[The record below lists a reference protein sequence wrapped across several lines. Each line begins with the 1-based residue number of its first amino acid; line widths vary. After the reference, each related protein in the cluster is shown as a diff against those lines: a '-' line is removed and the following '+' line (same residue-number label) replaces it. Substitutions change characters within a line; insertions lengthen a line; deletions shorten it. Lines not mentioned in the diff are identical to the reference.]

1 MRRLKMKIFL
11 NSSVFFFTPL
21 SSLFIKQIMSET
33 SDDLSDKSILAEP
46 LGRAIGE
53 RYLTY
58 ALSTIMNRALPDARD
73 GLKPVHRRILYA
85 MRELKLNATGGFRKS
100 AKISGD
106 VMGNYHPHGDA
117 AIYDAMARLAQ
128 EFNVRYPLV
137 DGQGNFG
144 NIDGDNP
151 AASRYTEAR
160 MTTVAEALL
169 EGLNEDAVDFRENYD
184 GTLSEPIV
192 LPASFP
198 NLLANGSSGIAVG
211 MATNVPPHNISEL
224 CDACL
229 HMIKNPNARIETL
242 IEKIRGPD
250 FPTGGTI
257 VEPPEN
263 ILNAYK
269 TGRGSFRLR
278 ARFSIEDLGRG
289 QWQIVISEIPF
300 QVQKSKLIEKIAELI
315 QTKKIPILEDVRD
328 ESAEDV
334 RIVLEPKSKN
344 VEPNVLMETLFKIS
358 DLEVRFSLN
367 MNVLIDGLVPKVCS
381 LREVLQAFLDHRRDI
396 LKRRSKFRLNKID
409 NRLEILEGLIV
420 AFLNLDRVIDIIR
433 YDENPKLA
441 LMSEDWGK
449 QHERAKD
456 ELDYKRP
463 DISFDGELNEI
474 QTEAI
479 LNMRLRS
486 LRRLEEVEL
495 VKEKDTL
502 MEERANLEDLLD
514 DTVQQW
520 NKIAEEIRL
529 TKKQFGKDHS
539 GGERR
544 TDFAEAQDFDEVPIE
559 AMIEKEPI
567 TVVCSVM
574 GWIRAMNGHIDLDRE
589 LKFKDGDGPAIIF
602 HAQTTDK
609 LLALGSN
616 GRFYTLLASNLP
628 GGRGMGEPIRLM
640 VDIPDEAKIV
650 NIMPFIPNQRLLLA
664 SSAGDGFI
672 VRHDDVIAQT
682 KNGKQILNVKG
693 NSVAKVCRN
702 VNGDHIAVVGEN
714 RKVLIFSITELPEM
728 VRGKGVRLQKYKEGG
743 LSDITTFDIS
753 NGLSWLDPAGRT
765 RTETNLEEWTGK
777 RATAGRM
784 APRGFPR
791 NKRF

>member
-1 MRRLKMKIFL
+1 
-11 NSSVFFFTPL
+11 
-21 SSLFIKQIMSET
+21 
-33 SDDLSDKSILAEP
+33 
-46 LGRAIGE
+46 
-53 RYLTY
+53 
-58 ALSTIMNRALPDARD
+58 
-73 GLKPVHRRILYA
+73 

-160 MTTVAEALL
+160 MTTIAEALL
-169 EGLNEDAVDFRENYD
+169 DGLNEDAVDFRQNYD

-211 MATNVPPHNISEL
+211 MATNIPPHNISEL

-229 HMIKNPNARIETL
+229 HLIKSPDARIETL
-242 IEKIRGPD
+242 LKYIPGPD

-257 VEPPEN
+257 VESHEN
-263 ILNAYK
+263 IVNAYK

-278 ARFSIEDLGRG
+278 ARFSVEDLERG
-289 QWQIVISEIPF
+289 QWQVVITEIPF

-315 QTKKIPILEDVRD
+315 QTKKIPILEDIRD
-328 ESAEDV
+328 ESAEDIRV
-334 RIVLEPKSKN
+334 VLEPKSKN
-344 VEPNVLMETLFKIS
+344 VDPNILMETLFKIS
-358 DLEVRFSLN
+358 DLEIRFSMN
-367 MNVLIDGLVPKVCS
+367 MNVLIDGLVPKVCD
-381 LREVLQAFLDHRRDI
+381 LNEVLKAFLDHRRNI
-396 LKRRSKFRLNKID
+396 LKRRSNFRLKKID
-409 NRLEILEGLIV
+409 NRLEVLEGLII

-433 YDENPKLA
+433 YDDNPKLA

-449 QHERAKD
+449 QHDRAKD

-463 DISFDGELNEI
+463 DISIEGELSDV

-495 VKEKDTL
+495 VKERDSL
-502 MEERANLEDLLD
+502 MEERANLEDLLA
-514 DTVQQW
+514 DTLQQW
-520 NKIAEEIRL
+520 NKIAEEIRE
-529 TKKQFGKDHS
+529 TKKQFGQNYIS
-539 GGERR
+539 GTRR
-544 TDFAEAQDFDEVPIE
+544 TDFAEAQDFEEVPIE
-559 AMIEKEPI
+559 AMIEREPI
-567 TVVCSVM
+567 TVVCSSM
-574 GWIRAMNGHIDLDRE
+574 GWIRAMNGHIDLTRE
-589 LKFKDGDGPAIIF
+589 LKFKDGDGPGLIF

-609 LLALGSN
+609 LLALASN
-616 GRFYTLLASNLP
+616 GRFYTILASSLP
-628 GGRGMGEPIRLM
+628 GGRGMGEPLRLM
-640 VDIPDEAKIV
+640 VDIPDEALIV
-650 NIMPFIPNQRLLLA
+650 NLITFRPGQKLLVA
-664 SSAGDGFI
+664 SSTGDGFI
-672 VRHDDVIAQT
+672 VTHDDVVAQT
-682 KNGKQILNVKG
+682 KSGKQILNTRG
-693 NSVAKVCRN
+693 DAVAKICHDIC
-702 VNGDHIAVVGEN
+702 GDHVAVVGEN
-714 RKVLIFSITELPEM
+714 RKVLIFPICEIPEM
-728 VRGKGVRLQKYKEGG
+728 VRGKGVRLQKYKEGS
-743 LSDITTFDIS
+743 LSDITTFDLS
-753 NGLSWLDPAGRT
+753 DGLSWLDPAGRT
-765 RTETNLEEWTGK
+765 RTETNLEEWIGK

-791 NKRF
+791 NKKF

>member
-1 MRRLKMKIFL
+1 
-11 NSSVFFFTPL
+11 
-21 SSLFIKQIMSET
+21 MSET
-33 SDDLSDKSILAEP
+33 SDDLSEKSILAEP

-73 GLKPVHRRILYA
+73 GLKPVHRRILFA

-160 MTTVAEALL
+160 MTTIAEALL
-169 EGLNEDAVDFRENYD
+169 DGLNEDAVDFRQNYD

-211 MATNVPPHNISEL
+211 MATNIPPHNISEL

-229 HMIKNPNARIETL
+229 HLIKSPDARIETL
-242 IEKIRGPD
+242 LKYIPGPD

-257 VEPPEN
+257 VESHEN
-263 ILNAYK
+263 IVNAYK

-278 ARFSIEDLGRG
+278 ARFSVEDLERG
-289 QWQIVISEIPF
+289 QWQVVITEIPF

-315 QTKKIPILEDVRD
+315 QTKKIPILEDIRD
-328 ESAEDV
+328 ESAEDIRV
-334 RIVLEPKSKN
+334 VLEPKSKN
-344 VEPNVLMETLFKIS
+344 VDPNILMETLFKIS
-358 DLEVRFSLN
+358 DLEIRFSMN
-367 MNVLIDGLVPKVCS
+367 MNVLIDGLVPKVCD
-381 LREVLQAFLDHRRDI
+381 LNEVLKAFLDHRRNI
-396 LKRRSKFRLNKID
+396 LKRRSNFRLKKID
-409 NRLEILEGLIV
+409 NRLEVLEGLII

-433 YDENPKLA
+433 YDDNPKLA

-449 QHERAKD
+449 QHDRAKD

-463 DISFDGELNEI
+463 DISIEGELSDV

-495 VKEKDTL
+495 VKERDSL
-502 MEERANLEDLLD
+502 MEERANLEDLLA
-514 DTVQQW
+514 DTLQQW
-520 NKIAEEIRL
+520 NKIAEEIRE
-529 TKKQFGKDHS
+529 TKKQFGQNYIS
-539 GGERR
+539 GTRR
-544 TDFAEAQDFDEVPIE
+544 TDFAEAQDFEEVPIE
-559 AMIEKEPI
+559 AMIEREPI
-567 TVVCSVM
+567 TVVCSSM
-574 GWIRAMNGHIDLDRE
+574 GWIRAMNGHIDLTRE
-589 LKFKDGDGPAIIF
+589 LKFKDGDGPGLIF

-609 LLALGSN
+609 LLALASN
-616 GRFYTLLASNLP
+616 GRFYTILASSLP
-628 GGRGMGEPIRLM
+628 GGRGMGEPLRLM
-640 VDIPDEAKIV
+640 VDIPDEALIV
-650 NIMPFIPNQRLLLA
+650 NLITFRPGQKLLVA
-664 SSAGDGFI
+664 SSTGDGF
-672 VRHDDVIAQT
+672 VVTHDDVVAQT
-682 KNGKQILNVKG
+682 KSGKQILNTKREA
-693 NSVAKVCRN
+693 VAKVCHN
-702 VNGDHIAVVGEN
+702 ICGDHVAVVGEN
-714 RKVLIFSITELPEM
+714 RKVLIFPVSEIPEM
-728 VRGKGVRLQKYKEGG
+728 VRGKGVRLQKYKDGG
-743 LSDITTFDIS
+743 LSDITTFNVS
-753 NGLSWLDPAGRT
+753 EGLTWLDPAGRT
-765 RTETNLEEWTGK
+765 RSETNLEDWTGK

-784 APRGFPR
+784 APRGFPKN
-791 NKRF
+791 NKFI

>member
-1 MRRLKMKIFL
+1 
-11 NSSVFFFTPL
+11 
-21 SSLFIKQIMSET
+21 MSET
-33 SDDLSDKSILAEP
+33 SDDLSEKSILAEP

-73 GLKPVHRRILYA
+73 GLKPVHRRILFA

-160 MTTVAEALL
+160 MTTIAEALL
-169 EGLNEDAVDFRENYD
+169 NGLNEDAVDFRQNYD

-211 MATNVPPHNISEL
+211 MATNIPPHNISEL

-229 HMIKNPNARIETL
+229 HLIKSPDARIETL
-242 IEKIRGPD
+242 LKYIPGPD

-257 VEPPEN
+257 VESHEN
-263 ILNAYK
+263 IVNAYK

-278 ARFSIEDLGRG
+278 ARFSVEDLERG
-289 QWQIVISEIPF
+289 QWQVVITEIPF

-315 QTKKIPILEDVRD
+315 QTKKIPILEDIRD
-328 ESAEDV
+328 ESAEDIRV
-334 RIVLEPKSKN
+334 VLEPKSKN
-344 VEPNVLMETLFKIS
+344 VDPNILMETLFKIS
-358 DLEVRFSLN
+358 DLEIRFSMN
-367 MNVLIDGLVPKVCS
+367 MNVLIDGLVPKVCD
-381 LREVLQAFLDHRRDI
+381 LNEVLKAFLDHRRNI
-396 LKRRSKFRLNKID
+396 LKRRSNFRLKKID
-409 NRLEILEGLIV
+409 NRLEVLEGLII

-433 YDENPKLA
+433 YDDNPKLA
-441 LMSEDWGK
+441 LMSEDWSK
-449 QHERAKD
+449 QHDRAKD
-456 ELDYKRP
+456 ERDYKRP
-463 DISFDGELNEI
+463 DISVEGELSDV

-495 VKEKDTL
+495 VKERDSL
-502 MEERANLEDLLD
+502 MEERANLEDLLA
-514 DTVQQW
+514 DTLQQW
-520 NKIAEEIRL
+520 NKIAEEIRE
-529 TKKQFGKDHS
+529 TKKQFGQNYIS
-539 GGERR
+539 GTRR
-544 TDFAEAQDFDEVPIE
+544 TDFAEAQDFEEVPIE
-559 AMIEKEPI
+559 AMIEREPV
-567 TVVCSVM
+567 TVVCSSM
-574 GWIRAMNGHIDLDRE
+574 GWIRAMNGHIDLTRE
-589 LKFKDGDGPAIIF
+589 LKFKDGDGPGLIF

-609 LLALGSN
+609 LLALASN
-616 GRFYTLLASNLP
+616 GRFYTILASSLP
-628 GGRGMGEPIRLM
+628 GGRGMGEPLRLM
-640 VDIPDEAKIV
+640 VDIPDEALIV
-650 NIMPFIPNQRLLLA
+650 NLITFRPGQKLLVA
-664 SSAGDGFI
+664 SSTGDGFI
-672 VRHDDVIAQT
+672 VTHDDVVAQT
-682 KNGKQILNVKG
+682 KSGKQILNTKREA
-693 NSVAKVCRN
+693 VAKVCHN
-702 VNGDHIAVVGEN
+702 ICGDHVAVVGEN
-714 RKVLIFSITELPEM
+714 RKVLIFPISEIPEM
-728 VRGKGVRLQKYKEGG
+728 VRGKGVRLQKYKDGG
-743 LSDITTFDIS
+743 LSDITTFNLS
-753 NGLSWLDPAGRT
+753 EGLTWLDPAGRT
-765 RTETNLEEWTGK
+765 RSETNLEDWTGK

-784 APRGFPR
+784 APRGFPKN
-791 NKRF
+791 NKFI

>member
-1 MRRLKMKIFL
+1 
-11 NSSVFFFTPL
+11 
-21 SSLFIKQIMSET
+21 MSET
-33 SDDLSDKSILAEP
+33 SDDLSEKSILAEP

-73 GLKPVHRRILYA
+73 GLKPVHRRILFA

-160 MTTVAEALL
+160 MTTIAEALL
-169 EGLNEDAVDFRENYD
+169 DGLNEDAVDFRQNYD

-211 MATNVPPHNISEL
+211 MATNIPPHNISEL

-229 HMIKNPNARIETL
+229 HLIKSPDARIETL
-242 IEKIRGPD
+242 LKYIPGPD

-257 VEPPEN
+257 VESHEN
-263 ILNAYK
+263 IVNAYK

-278 ARFSIEDLGRG
+278 ARFSVEDLERG
-289 QWQIVISEIPF
+289 QWQVVITEIPF

-315 QTKKIPILEDVRD
+315 QTKKIPILEDIRD

-334 RIVLEPKSKN
+334 RVVLEPKSKN
-344 VEPNVLMETLFKIS
+344 VDPNILMETLFKIS
-358 DLEVRFSLN
+358 DLEIRFSMN
-367 MNVLIDGLVPKVCS
+367 MNVLIDGLVPKVCD
-381 LREVLQAFLDHRRDI
+381 LNEVLKAFLDHRRNI
-396 LKRRSKFRLNKID
+396 LKRRSNFRLKKID
-409 NRLEILEGLIV
+409 NRLEVLEGLII

-433 YDENPKLA
+433 YDDNPKLA

-449 QHERAKD
+449 QHDRAKD

-463 DISFDGELNEI
+463 DISIEGELSDV

-495 VKEKDTL
+495 VKERDSL
-502 MEERANLEDLLD
+502 MEERANLEDLLA
-514 DTVQQW
+514 DTLQQW
-520 NKIAEEIRL
+520 NKIAEEIRE
-529 TKKQFGKDHS
+529 TKKQFGQNYIS
-539 GGERR
+539 GTRR
-544 TDFAEAQDFDEVPIE
+544 TDFAEAQDFEEVPIE
-559 AMIEKEPI
+559 AMIEREPI
-567 TVVCSVM
+567 TVVCSSM
-574 GWIRAMNGHIDLDRE
+574 GWIRAMNGHIDLTRE
-589 LKFKDGDGPAIIF
+589 LKFKDGDGPGLIF

-609 LLALGSN
+609 LLALASN
-616 GRFYTLLASNLP
+616 GRFYTILASSLP
-628 GGRGMGEPIRLM
+628 GGRGMGEPLRLM
-640 VDIPDEAKIV
+640 VDIPDEALIV
-650 NIMPFIPNQRLLLA
+650 NLITFRPGQKLLVA
-664 SSAGDGFI
+664 SSTGDGF
-672 VRHDDVIAQT
+672 VVTHDDVVAQT
-682 KNGKQILNVKG
+682 KSGKQILNTKREA
-693 NSVAKVCRN
+693 VAKVCHN
-702 VNGDHIAVVGEN
+702 ICGDHVAVVGEN
-714 RKVLIFSITELPEM
+714 RKVLIFPVSEIPEM
-728 VRGKGVRLQKYKEGG
+728 VRGKGVRLQKYKDGG
-743 LSDITTFDIS
+743 LSDITTFNLS
-753 NGLSWLDPAGRT
+753 EGLTWLDPAGRT
-765 RTETNLEEWTGK
+765 RSETNLEDWTGK

-784 APRGFPR
+784 APRGFPKN
-791 NKRF
+791 NKFI